1 MNIIWTHTAWS
12 QYVEWQNKD
21 KSIVKKINEL
31 IKSICRDGILEGL
44 GKPEP
49 LKHIKACSRRINDEN
64 RLVYNLDSNGNL
76 VIFACTG
83 HYED

>member
-1 MNIIWTHTAWS
+1 MNIAWTQTAWL
-12 QYVEWQNKD
+12 QYVEWQSKD

-31 IKSICRDGILEGL
+31 IKSISRDGILLGV

-49 LKHIKACSRRINDEN
+49 LKYIKAFSRRINDEH
-64 RLVYNLDSNGNL
+64 RLVYNVDSNGNL
-76 VIFACTG
+76 VIFACVG

>member
-1 MNIIWTHTAWS
+1 MNIIWTQTAWS
-12 QYVEWQNKD
+12 QYVEWQAKD

-31 IKSICRDGILEGL
+31 IKSICRDGILEGI

>member
-1 MNIIWTHTAWS
+1 MNIIWTQTSWA
-12 QYVEWQNKD
+12 QYVEWQSKD

-31 IKSICRDGILEGL
+31 IKSICRDGVLEGL

-49 LKHIKACSRRINDEN
+49 LKHIKAYSRRINDEN

-76 VIFACTG
+76 VIFASKG
-83 HYED
+83 RYED

>member
-1 MNIIWTHTAWS
+1 MNIIWTQTAWS
-12 QYVEWQNKD
+12 QYVQWQSVD
-21 KSIVKKINEL
+21 KSMIKKINEL
-31 IKSICRDGILEGL
+31 IKSICRDGILEGI

-64 RLVYNLDSNGNL
+64 RFVYNLDTNGNL
-76 VIFACTG
+76 IVFACIG

>member
-1 MNIIWTHTAWS
+1 MNIIWTQTAWS
-12 QYVEWQNKD
+12 QYVEWQSKD
-21 KSIVKKINEL
+21 KSMVKKINEL

-49 LKHIKACSRRINDEN
+49 LKRIKACSRRINDEN

-76 VIFACTG
+76 VIFACIG

>member
-1 MNIIWTHTAWS
+1 MNIAWTQTAWL
-12 QYVEWQNKD
+12 QYVEWQSKD

-31 IKSICRDGILEGL
+31 IKSISRDGILLGV

-49 LKHIKACSRRINDEN
+49 LKYIKAFSRRINDEH
-64 RLVYNLDSNGNL
+64 RLVYNVDSNGNL

>member
-1 MNIIWTHTAWS
+1 MNIIWTQTSWA
-12 QYVEWQNKD
+12 QYVEWQSKD

-31 IKSICRDGILEGL
+31 IKSICRDGVLEGL

-49 LKHIKACSRRINDEN
+49 LKHIKAYSRRINDEN

-76 VIFACTG
+76 VIFASKG

>member
-1 MNIIWTHTAWS
+1 M
-12 QYVEWQNKD
+12 
-21 KSIVKKINEL
+21 VKKINNL
-31 IKSICRDGILEGL
+31 IKSICRNGILEGI

-64 RLVYNLDSNGNL
+64 RLVYNLDSNENL

>member
-1 MNIIWTHTAWS
+1 MNIVWTQTAWS
-12 QYVEWQNKD
+12 QYVEWQSKD

-31 IKSICRDGILEGL
+31 IKSISRDGILLGL

-49 LKHIKACSRRINDEN
+49 LKYIKACSRRINDEN
-64 RLVYNLDSNGNL
+64 RLVYNADSNGNL

>member
-1 MNIIWTHTAWS
+1 MNIIWTQTAWS
-12 QYVEWQNKD
+12 QYVEWQSKD
-21 KSIVKKINEL
+21 KSMVKKIN
-31 IKSICRDGILEGL
+31 
-44 GKPEP
+44 
-49 LKHIKACSRRINDEN
+49 EN

>member
-1 MNIIWTHTAWS
+1 MNIAWTQTAWL
-12 QYVEWQNKD
+12 QYVEWQSKD

-31 IKSICRDGILEGL
+31 IKSISRDGILLGV

-49 LKHIKACSRRINDEN
+49 LKYIKAFSRRINDEH
-64 RLVYNLDSNGNL
+64 RLVYNVDSNGNL
-76 VIFACTG
+76 VIFACAG